1 MIGRADERIPVI
13 VISGFLGAGKTTLLG
28 RMLSGAGGKRTA
40 VIINEFGEISLDHL
54 LVQNV
59 QGSCLV
65 LKNGCICCVIRA
77 DLRQAIRDLIDMR
90 DGPDG
95 PLFDRIVIETTGL
108 ADPDPIAQTL
118 TSDPMLVRQ
127 VRFSRVITVV
137 DALHGALQI
146 ETEDA
151 CLNQIAMADQIV
163 LTKTD
168 LADRE
173 QITAIA
179 SRLTSI
185 NPAASIIDA
194 REWDGTWPELLK
206 EASSSIEEAMT
217 RTRLLSSRLSAFRP
231 ASDSEALDVWRHR
244 SGIGSFHIRC
254 TEEID
259 WTVFA
264 VWLSA
269 LVHHYG
275 DRILRIKGLLFAPG
289 RSGAIAIHVVRYHIH
304 EPVHLEEWPDID
316 RSTKIV
322 FIVRGLDSV
331 AVQRSFLAIVCGSM
345 SPSTLGN
352 PLGDSSRLAAQ
363 EGP

>member
-1 MIGRADERIPVI
+1 MIERGDERIPVI
-13 VISGFLGAGKTTLLG
+13 IISGFLGAGKTTLLG
-28 RMLSGAGGKRTA
+28 RMLSGASGRRTA

-65 LKNGCICCVIRA
+65 LKNGCVCCVIRS
-77 DLRQAIRDLIDMR
+77 DLRQALRDLIDMR

-118 TSDPMLVRQ
+118 TSDQMLVRQ

-151 CLNQIAMADQIV
+151 CLNQIAIADQIV

-173 QITAIA
+173 QVTDIA
-179 SRLTSI
+179 SKLTSI

-194 REWDGTWPELLK
+194 REWDGVWPEL
-206 EASSSIEEAMT
+206 
-217 RTRLLSSRLSAFRP
+217 
-231 ASDSEALDVWRHR
+231 
-244 SGIGSFHIRC
+244 
-254 TEEID
+254 
-259 WTVFA
+259 
-264 VWLSA
+264 
-269 LVHHYG
+269 
-275 DRILRIKGLLFAPG
+275 
-289 RSGAIAIHVVRYHIH
+289 
-304 EPVHLEEWPDID
+304 
-316 RSTKIV
+316 
-322 FIVRGLDSV
+322 
-331 AVQRSFLAIVCGSM
+331 
-345 SPSTLGN
+345 
-352 PLGDSSRLAAQ
+352 
-363 EGP
+363 

>member
-1 MIGRADERIPVI
+1 MIERGDERIPVI
-13 VISGFLGAGKTTLLG
+13 VVSGFLGAGKTTLLG

-59 QGSCLV
+59 QGTCLV
-65 LKNGCICCVIRA
+65 LKNGCICCVIRS
-77 DLRQAIRDLIDMR
+77 DLRQAIHDLIDMR
-90 DGPDG
+90 NGPDG

-118 TSDPMLVRQ
+118 TSDQMLVRQ

-168 LADRE
+168 LAGRE

-194 REWDGTWPELLK
+194 REWDGMWPELLK
-206 EASSSIEEAMT
+206 EASSSIQEAMT
-217 RTRLLSSRLSAFRP
+217 RTRLWNCRLSAFRP
-231 ASDSEALDVWRHR
+231 ASESEASSDVWRHR
-244 SGIGSFHIRC
+244 SGIRSFHIRC
-254 TEEID
+254 AEEID

-304 EPVHLEEWPDID
+304 EPVHLEEWPDND

-331 AVQRSFLAIVCGSM
+331 AVQRSFLAIVCGGM
-345 SPSTLGN
+345 GPSLLGN
-352 PLGDSSRLAAQ
+352 PLGD
-363 EGP
+363 